1 MRAQLR
7 AAIFVDVLG
16 GSYPPEEK
24 EEENLR
30 TKAKQTP
37 RSTHGKRNKKT
48 KVEARAGG
56 KQKNK
61 QNKQPIARLKI
72 SIRGARSGE

>member
-37 RSTHGKRNKKT
+37 RSTHGKRNKK
-48 KVEARAGG
+48 
-56 KQKNK
+56 QKWKRERGESKKTNK
-61 QNKQPIARLKI
+61 TNSQLLA
-72 SIRGARSGE
+72 